1 MIKMK
6 VVIYTG
12 LSVPFKEAKSILNS
26 TDETEVIYK
35 RPIKRGDILEDIKE
49 NVDIIGI
56 IDGIFHQAPSVAHKE
71 IIKAIDS
78 GIAVFGASSMGALR
92 ASELDSLGM
101 TGIGYVY
108 KQYRDGKITSDDDV
122 AVVLDNE
129 TLKPLSTPLVSMEY
143 TFTEAVAENIIT
155 SEQKEDLLKIAKDIY
170 YPQRTYSNIFK
181 NYNLDETIQKNLIN
195 FINNAPDIKKE
206 DSKELLKY
214 IKDLIK

>member
-1 MIKMK
+1 MK

-35 RPIKRGDILEDIKE
+35 RPIKRGDISEDIKE

-181 NYNLDETIQKNLIN
+181 NYNLDDTTQENLIN